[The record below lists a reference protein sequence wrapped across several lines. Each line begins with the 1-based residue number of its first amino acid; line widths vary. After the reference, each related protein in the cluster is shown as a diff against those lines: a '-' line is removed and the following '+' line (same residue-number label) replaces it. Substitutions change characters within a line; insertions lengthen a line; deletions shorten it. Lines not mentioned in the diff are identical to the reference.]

1 MVMPPTKLEMCV
13 VNKAME
19 RMMPLNPPAITI
31 NIVECKANEYCK
43 PYPQGHEDILGIPTS
58 IELGW
63 VIY

>member
-1 MVMPPTKLEMCV
+1 MCV